1 MGKKGGRKHLKR
13 KPAPRFWP
21 IHRKEFIWTVKPKPG
36 PHPISRCIPLALI
49 IRDILGFAKT
59 RKEAKAI
66 ISQGKIRVDGKVQR
80 EERFPIGLMDV
91 VSIPDAEKIYRIL
104 PSQKGLILH
113 PIGKDEAGFK
123 LCRIE
128 NKSVIKGGHVQL
140 NLHDGR
146 NILIRVKDPEKP
158 EEDLYQTLE
167 TLKMSIPDQEVVGHF
182 RLTEGAPAIIVDG
195 KNIGRWGKI
204 VAVEQRPGRKR
215 RSSLVT
221 IEDKEGNRFQT
232 TLDYVFVVGDTEPS
246 ISLPEA
252 G

>member
-1 MGKKGGRKHLKR
+1 
-13 KPAPRFWP
+13 
-21 IHRKEFIWTVKPKPG
+21 
-36 PHPISRCIPLALI
+36 
-49 IRDILGFAKT
+49 
-59 RKEAKAI
+59 
-66 ISQGKIRVDGKVQR
+66 
-80 EERFPIGLMDV
+80 MDV

-104 PSQKGLILH
+104 PSQKGLFLH

-146 NILIRVKDPEKP
+146 NILIRVKDPVKP

-195 KNIGRWGKI
+195 KNIGKWGKI
-204 VAVEQRPGRKR
+204 VTIEQRPGQNR

-221 IEDKEGNRFQT
+221 IEDKKGNRFQT
-232 TLDYVFVVGDTEPS
+232 TLDYMFVLGDTEPS